1 MENYNFSALSISI
14 QTDTQSSQSDQQL
27 KFSSPLKSE
36 KNNFVDLDNQKENND
51 SANQSQVEVSIQKDC
66 QEKVAQTSEQKS
78 NSICGSQLKQTKAS
92 QNKKRLVKRCQT
104 TILIGQSI
112 HKHNSQK
119 ADKYFMKKNNQI
131 IETSFEKLKV
141 KRSNFSGIFLTNLRQ
156 QQKPI
161 QVRYFRSTITKVLV
175 IEQDM
180 LAAEF
185 IVLALTQFQND
196 SKLDQ
201 SLYEFPNYS
210 LAYQIEGQDDQ
221 QDLDEFS
228 YRRPLQRYKS
238 FGSLEDK
245 MKSRRE
251 SLDEINYDQKPV
263 SQAEISLLADDI
275 DDKIIQI
282 DLESPMR
289 YYKSVD
295 IVPILDQKQLDID
308 LQMVKILHQQLPNH
322 ILILIE
328 EPISQGRFHIKIRP
342 NQLVEE
348 LFIELS
354 RKANKKYRSTDYQL
368 ILKYPC
374 IHMSKE
380 QINLKMPINKLPIHY
395 LVLTS
400 KFQNEIIRSLRQC
413 NDSFTVNI
421 NKDTIFSKSANKS
434 YRFLQE
440 EGKMSDSVDKVRNQ
454 YSYQEYQLLK
464 IDKQFKN
471 NVILGIDYF
480 DLYYTYTQERQR
492 QFSLG
497 KLCKS
502 ISQILFEEPLIQK
515 DYRRLPLNKIQ
526 NVELTKDFNLII
538 VYEKSQNYRKQLHF
552 GIDLNQEK
560 SKIDLQQ
567 KSIMNACNKLEY
579 LVDLYIKYKQQL

>member
-1 MENYNFSALSISI
+1 MENYKFSALSISI
-14 QTDTQSSQSDQQL
+14 QTDTESSQSSKQ
-27 KFSSPLKSE
+27 FSSPLKSE
-36 KNNFVDLDNQKENND
+36 KTNFLDIDNQKNIND
-51 SANQSQVEVSIQKDC
+51 SAHQSQVDISIQKDC
-66 QEKVAQTSEQKS
+66 QENVAQTSEQKS
-78 NSICGSQLKQTKAS
+78 NSICGSQLKQVKAS
-92 QNKKRLVKRCQT
+92 QNKKKLVKRCQT

-112 HKHNSQK
+112 HKHNPQK
-119 ADKYFMKKNNQI
+119 AEKYFIKKNNQI
-131 IETSFEKLKV
+131 IETSFEKIKF
-141 KRSNFSGIFLTNLRQ
+141 KRSNFSRVFLTNIRQ
-156 QQKPI
+156 HQKPI
-161 QVRYFRSTITKVLV
+161 QVRYFRSTITKVLM
-175 IEQDM
+175 IDQDM

-196 SKLDQ
+196 VKLDQ

-221 QDLDEFS
+221 QDLDEFQ

-251 SLDEINYDQKPV
+251 SLNEIDYDQKPI

-295 IVPILDQKQLDID
+295 IVPILDSKQLDIS

-328 EPISQGRFHIKIRP
+328 EPISQGRFHIQIRP
-342 NQLVEE
+342 NQLIEE

-354 RKANKKYRSTDYQL
+354 KKVNKKYRITDYNL

-380 QINLKMPINKLPIHY
+380 PINIKIPISKLPIHY
-395 LVLTS
+395 LILTQ
-400 KFQNEIIRSLRQC
+400 KFQNEPIRSLRQFT
-413 NDSFTVNI
+413 DSFTLNI

-434 YRFLQE
+434 YRFLQD
-440 EGKMSDSVDKVRNQ
+440 EGKSSEYTDKVRNL
-454 YSYQEYQLLK
+454 YSYQEYELQK
-464 IDKQFKN
+464 IDKKYRN

-492 QFSLG
+492 SFTLG
-497 KLCKS
+497 KFCKS
-502 ISQILFEEPLIQK
+502 LSQILIEEPIIQK

-526 NVELTKDFNLII
+526 KIELTKDFQLII
-538 VYEKSQNYRKQLHF
+538 VYEKSQNYKKQLHF

-560 SKIDLQQ
+560 SKIDIQQ
-567 KSIMNACNKLEY
+567 KTIINAYSKLEY
-579 LVDLYIKYKQQL
+579 LVDLYIKYIQQL